1 VEHAVSTS
9 DLTSQLRAVLLDSR
23 KVSEEL
29 LERANDT
36 IEPAEAVS
44 LLESLALIDR
54 RRASVLE
61 EFKAAAS
68 ASRQREEERSIRQ
81 FVLSALDEIEMPQ
94 TAGFLEDYLYA
105 RELVVLKTRGMGA
118 LRRDEYRAWER
129 LRDRPRVAYIVP
141 CLDEQGHAVPS
152 WMARSDWPLEG
163 RIVVPGVEELW
174 RLGRVRAL
182 LKAYREADNDAESL
196 FLPAIN
202 RYAAEAFGDA
212 AIEAAVPDKRSL
224 QALSDRVDESIAE
237 LETKLAPARRSVTER
252 FSHAE
257 EQQQLW
263 GVPAR

>member
-1 VEHAVSTS
+1 VSTS
-9 DLTSQLRAVLLDSR
+9 DLTSQLRAVLLDSH

-29 LERANDT
+29 LKRLDDS

-44 LLESLALIDR
+44 LLESLALIDQ
-54 RRASVLE
+54 RRAIVLE
-61 EFKAAAS
+61 EFKTAAS

-105 RELVVLKTRGMGA
+105 TEFVVLKTRGMGA

-141 CLDEQGHAVPS
+141 CLDEEGHAVPS
-152 WMARSDWPLEG
+152 WMARSDWPLED
-163 RIVVPGVEELW
+163 RIVVAGVEELW
-174 RLGRVRAL
+174 RFGRVRSL
-182 LKAYREADNDAESL
+182 LKAYRDADTDAESL
-196 FLPAIN
+196 FLPAIT
-202 RYAAEAFGDA
+202 RYATEAVGDV
-212 AIEAAVPDKRSL
+212 AIDEANVPDKRSL
-224 QALSDRVDESIAE
+224 QALSARVDESIAG
-237 LETKLAPARRSVTER
+237 LEAKLAPARKRVAER
-252 FSHAE
+252 LSHTA

>member
-1 VEHAVSTS
+1 MDAS
-9 DLTSQLRAVLLDSR
+9 DLTSQLRAVLVDGR

-29 LERANDT
+29 LERLNDT

-44 LLESLALIDR
+44 LLESLALIDQ

-61 EFKAAAS
+61 QFKAAAS

-81 FVLSALDEIEMPQ
+81 FVLSALEEIEMPQ

-141 CLDEQGHAVPS
+141 CLDEEGRAVSS
-152 WMARSDWPLEG
+152 WMARSDWPLED
-163 RIVVPGVEELW
+163 RIVVAGVEELW

-182 LKAYREADNDAESL
+182 LRAYREADTGAESL

-202 RYAAEAFGDA
+202 RYAAEAFGEVSTDSD
-212 AIEAAVPDKRSL
+212 VPEHRSL
-224 QALSDRVDESIAE
+224 QALSDQVDESITE
-237 LETKLAPARRSVTER
+237 LESSLAPARKRVSER
-252 FSHAE
+252 LSQLG

-263 GVPAR
+263 GIPAR